1 MASVNRSLEPQDD
14 SENKADKDGNTGVIL
29 REVLTRTPSPTPEE
43 AAELSKT
50 SMFDWKAMKSWRYW
64 LRKEW
69 ACAYFIHSPQIVF
82 VSILDH
88 DSLTSLYLLVR
99 YLAGILGI
107 VLIVLFV
114 VYHEQI
120 VEWLQPAAHWMH
132 E

>member
-69 ACAYFIHSPQIVF
+69 ACAYSIHP
-82 VSILDH
+82 
-88 DSLTSLYLLVR
+88 
-99 YLAGILGI
+99 
-107 VLIVLFV
+107 
-114 VYHEQI
+114 
-120 VEWLQPAAHWMH
+120 P
-132 E
+132 